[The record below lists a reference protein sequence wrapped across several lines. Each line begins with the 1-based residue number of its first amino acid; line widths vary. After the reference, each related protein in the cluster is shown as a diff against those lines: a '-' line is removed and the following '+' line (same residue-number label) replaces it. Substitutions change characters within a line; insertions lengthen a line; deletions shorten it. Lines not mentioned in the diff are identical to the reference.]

1 MLSVTPTAPS
11 SATPHDL
18 FSRFS
23 CVFVADDAG
32 DSRVRSGLTKR
43 ERSSSL
49 PRVLTTSGGDSSP
62 FAAADDKLLSSSMPP
77 SYSTALSLGS
87 QRASSQREVSS
98 YGLSRTKSF
107 RVEKASNYR
116 IFRASDLV
124 QGRLLG
130 RGFFGE
136 VFLVTHAATGEQMV
150 LKELYRVDE
159 EAQLNFLREVA
170 FLRSL
175 SHGNVLRFIGVLYKD
190 KKLHLL
196 TEYIAGGTLRELIH
210 DADLTLRWERR
221 LGFARDIS
229 AGMTY
234 LHSMNIIH
242 RDLNSQNCLV
252 KDNGTVVVADFGLA
266 RVISSNRRLS
276 SGSTSK
282 KRDRRKR
289 YTVVGN
295 PYWMAP
301 EMMKGKEYDEKVD
314 LFSFGIIVCEARL
327 PPSPHLLFP

>member
-1 MLSVTPTAPS
+1 M
-11 SATPHDL
+11 
-18 FSRFS
+18 
-23 CVFVADDAG
+23 
-32 DSRVRSGLTKR
+32 
-43 ERSSSL
+43 E
-49 PRVLTTSGGDSSP
+49 
-62 FAAADDKLLSSSMPP
+62 
-77 SYSTALSLGS
+77 
-87 QRASSQREVSS
+87 
-98 YGLSRTKSF
+98 KS
-107 RVEKASNYR
+107 SNYR
-116 IFRASDLV
+116 IFRACDLV
-124 QGRLLG
+124 QGKLLG

-136 VFLVTHAATGEQMV
+136 VFLVTHKATGEQMV

-175 SHGNVLRFIGVLYKD
+175 SHVNVLRFIGVLYKD

-196 TEYIAGGTLRELIH
+196 TEFIAGGTLRELIH
-210 DADLTLRWERR
+210 DPDLSLRWDRR
-221 LGFARDIS
+221 LNFAKDIS
-229 AGMTY
+229 AGMMY

-266 RVISSNRRLS
+266 RIISSNRRLS
-276 SGSTSK
+276 NGSTGK

-314 LFSFGIIVCEARL
+314 IFSFGIILCEVCDCRYSY
-327 PPSPHLLFP
+327 PSLTVVWFAGDRPRAG

>member
-1 MLSVTPTAPS
+1 
-11 SATPHDL
+11 
-18 FSRFS
+18 
-23 CVFVADDAG
+23 
-32 DSRVRSGLTKR
+32 
-43 ERSSSL
+43 
-49 PRVLTTSGGDSSP
+49 
-62 FAAADDKLLSSSMPP
+62 
-77 SYSTALSLGS
+77 
-87 QRASSQREVSS
+87 
-98 YGLSRTKSF
+98 
-107 RVEKASNYR
+107 
-116 IFRASDLV
+116 
-124 QGRLLG
+124 
-130 RGFFGE
+130 
-136 VFLVTHAATGEQMV
+136 MV

-175 SHGNVLRFIGVLYKD
+175 SHCNVLRFIGVLYKD

-196 TEYIAGGTLRELIH
+196 TEFIAGGTLRELIH
-210 DADLTLRWERR
+210 DHDVSLRWDRR

-252 KDNGTVVVADFGLA
+252 KETGTVVVADFGLA
-266 RVISSNRRLS
+266 RIISSNRRLS
-276 SGSTSK
+276 SGSGAGSAGK

-314 LFSFGIIVCEARL
+314 LFSFGIILCEVSAAQQSCASVCQCRVSE
-327 PPSPHLLFP
+327 

>member
-1 MLSVTPTAPS
+1 MVSTVPS
-11 SATPHDL
+11 SPSLSHSFL
-18 FSRFS
+18 CRFS
-23 CVFVADDAG
+23 CIFIPFEEDTSVSSDQQ
-32 DSRVRSGLTKR
+32 SQQQSQRTPRSKCQR

-49 PRVLTTSGGDSSP
+49 PRIINSSESTAYYTMSDDNFLTMSAP
-62 FAAADDKLLSSSMPP
+62 SSS
-77 SYSTALSLGS
+77 SYS
-87 QRASSQREVSS
+87 QIIPRQREAFGS
-98 YGLSRTKSF
+98 GLCRTKSF
-107 RVEKASNYR
+107 RVDKSSNYR

-124 QGRLLG
+124 QGKLLG

-136 VFLVTHAATGEQMV
+136 VFLVTHKESGEKMV

-159 EAQLNFLREVA
+159 EAQLNFLKEVA

-175 SHGNVLRFIGVLYKD
+175 NHTNIIQFIGVLYKD

-196 TEYIAGGTLRELIH
+196 TEYISGGTLRELIH
-210 DADLTLRWERR
+210 DLTKPLEWERR
-221 LGFARDIS
+221 LNFAKDIS
-229 AGMTY
+229 SGMTY

-252 KDNGTVVVADFGLA
+252 KDNGTVIVADFGLA
-266 RVISSNRRLS
+266 RIISSSRRLS
-276 SGSTSK
+276 DGTSAGK

-301 EMMKGKEYDEKVD
+301 EMMKVNMTFNAMSHFINIVF
-314 LFSFGIIVCEARL
+314 LSHSFITLG
-327 PPSPHLLFP
+327 